1 MLVLL
6 LLSLELHIS
15 PNPIEGKVGERI
27 PFNVRVLDREGEILK
42 GNLTFSVTPNSLG
55 RVQGS
60 FFVAKEEGRGVLKC
74 RSEINGKIATGFA
87 YIRIGNTE
95 KAKIIPSFVI
105 LKEGEQTKFTVT
117 GGTVREWKCIPSN
130 IGSIIGGVFTAK
142 NVGIGRVIAVLTD
155 GEIKTSF
162 LRVRGVINDIKI
174 TPRFKR
180 VKTGEKIQFKVNT
193 KEKVAWAIQGEKVGE
208 INSSGLFTAKI
219 PGKAVV
225 VAEKNGSE
233 VYAIVIVSGEV
244 GLRITPESA
253 TLNPGEIVNFKVQ
266 AEGFGNTKIPVI
278 WKVIPERC
286 GFIRKDGTFIAGQ
299 IPTKGRVIAV
309 LPKRFGKGIVSADV
323 SIVPE
328 NLKNL
333 ELIPSFINLGEEDIN
348 REFQFRVRG
357 AEGIPLIWRVI
368 PEDLGTISNKG
379 VFIPRRLGPG
389 AIIVRPKAELNIK
402 PGRAFIIVGDN
413 FSWPEDTV
421 TWIPPSPPPPSYID
435 FSLPSQQVIEGFKI
449 PLILNKSPADY
460 RVVWRVVPPTA
471 GRIIPISEGKAEFKA
486 NKLPENVNQAN
497 VKIYALLYRGRQI
510 TAWASKEITVIK
522 MQ

>member
-27 PFNVRVLDREGEILK
+27 PFNVRVLDKEGEILK
-42 GNLTFSVTPNSLG
+42 GNLAFSVIPNSLG

-60 FFVAKEEGRGVLKC
+60 FFVANKEGRGVLKC
-74 RSEINGKIATGFA
+74 RSKINGKTATGFA

-105 LKEGEQTKFTVT
+105 LKKGEQAKFTIT

-130 IGSIIGGVFTAK
+130 IGNITNGVFTAK
-142 NVGIGRVIAVLTD
+142 NAGNARVIAVLTD

-162 LRVRGVINDIKI
+162 VRVRGVINDIKI
-174 TPRFKR
+174 SPRFKR
-180 VKTGEKIQFKVNT
+180 VKIGEKIQFKLNISERVNWSI
-193 KEKVAWAIQGEKVGE
+193 KGEKIGE
-208 INSSGLFTAKI
+208 ISSSGLFTAKI
-219 PGKAVV
+219 PGKAVII
-225 VAEKNGSE
+225 AENSGNE
-233 VYAIVIVSGEV
+233 GYAIVIVSGEV
-244 GLRITPESA
+244 GLRITPKSA
-253 TLNPGEIVNFKVQ
+253 TLNSGEIVNFKVQ
-266 AEGFGNTKIPVI
+266 AEGFGNKKIPVI

-286 GFIRKDGTFIAGQ
+286 GSVRKDGTFIAGKV
-299 IPTKGRVIAV
+299 PTKGRVIAV

-333 ELIPSFINLGEEDIN
+333 ELIPSFVNLGGEDIN

-368 PEDLGTISNKG
+368 PENLGTISNNG

-402 PGRAFIIVGDN
+402 PGRAFIIVGDDN
-413 FSWPEDTV
+413 FSRIDTSEMY
-421 TWIPPSPPPPSYID
+421 TADSKSLPPSYID
-435 FSLPSQQVIEGFKI
+435 FSFPSQQVIEGFKI

-460 RVVWRVVPPTA
+460 RVAWRVVPPTA
-471 GRIIPISEGKAEFKA
+471 GSIILNREFKA

-497 VKIYALLYRGRQI
+497 VKIYAILYRGRQI
-510 TAWASKEITVIK
+510 TAWASKEIKVIK